1 MAKLYSL
8 FAFFLFSTT
17 LLNAQNY
24 QIVGSTS
31 VMPNTTQC
39 FQLTP
44 PNVYHQAGAVWAA
57 SPVDLTKSFV
67 VNANLYFGSQDNGA
81 DGIAFVIQNAG
92 LNAIGIDGGGLGYH
106 GIPGN
111 SFIVEFDTYQN
122 LQPWWFT
129 GDPVEDHIGFMS
141 QGNAFH
147 NSSTALLP
155 PISLAQNIED
165 GIYHSAVFSW
175 NATTKTMTVSFLGQD
190 YTYSG
195 DIVNTIFGGNS
206 VAYWGFTAATGSDI
220 SLSGATQAEQRVCI
234 PPPSCGQLRTQTPGG
249 WGAEP
254 HGNNPGTYL
263 HQNFSAAFPN
273 GLVVGDLGSGKYAK
287 FTTAQAITDYLPAGG
302 PAKVLTTSYINPAT
316 TDLKNVLVNHLV
328 AVTLSVGF
336 DAYDPSFGQA
346 GVQLG
351 DMIIKDGVFA
361 GKSVS
366 FFLSEANKVLAG
378 LSSAYTLQ
386 QLVDVA
392 SAINQNYDDGI
403 IDDGYLVCPY
413 IQPSITRSSV
423 KGYGVQFGAVNTIVN
438 VWPNPSKGQFSINSG
453 NSQGRV
459 RVQVLSSN
467 GLLVRDRN
475 VLLNGLGQPINL
487 DLTQLPQGIY
497 LIRLGS
503 GTTQQTQRVIIQ
515 K

>member
-1 MAKLYSL
+1 MSKLYSL
-8 FAFFLFSTT
+8 FLCCILSSM
-17 LLNAQNY
+17 LVSAQGF
-24 QIVGSTS
+24 QMVGSTS
-31 VMPNTTQC
+31 VIPNTTQC

-44 PNVYHQAGAVWAA
+44 PNVYHQAGAVWATT
-57 SPVDLTKSFV
+57 PVDLNKSFV

-155 PISLAQNIED
+155 PIPLAQNIED
-165 GIYHSAVFSW
+165 GVYHSAIFSW
-175 NATTKTMTVSFLGQD
+175 NAATKTMTVSFLGQN
-190 YTYSG
+190 YTYTG

-206 VAYWGFTAATGSDI
+206 VAYWGFTAGTGSDI

-249 WGAEP
+249 WGAKP
-254 HGNNPGTYL
+254 SGNNPGTYL
-263 HQNFSAAFPN
+263 HQNFSSAFPN
-273 GLVVGDLGSGKYAK
+273 GLVVGDLGSGKYAQ

-302 PAKVLTTSYINPAT
+302 QARVLTTSYINPAT
-316 TDLKNVLVNHLV
+316 NDLKNVLVNHLV
-328 AVTLSVGF
+328 ALTLSVGF
-336 DAYDPSFGQA
+336 DAYDPSFGDA

-378 LSSAYTLQ
+378 LSNAYTLQ

-392 SAINQNYDDGI
+392 SAINENYDDGL
-403 IDDGYLVCPY
+403 IDNGYLTCP
-413 IQPSITRSSV
+413 ITQPLITQSSV
-423 KGYGVQFGAVNTIVN
+423 KAYGIQFGSLNTAMN
-438 VWPNPSKGQFSINSG
+438 AWPNPSKGQFVIGSG
-453 NSQGRV
+453 GLQGNV
-459 RVQVLSSN
+459 RIQVLSSN
-467 GLLVRDRN
+467 GLVIQDKN
-475 VLLNGLGQPINL
+475 IQVSSLGQTIHL
-487 DLTQLPQGIY
+487 DLTRFPQGMY
-497 LIRLGS
+497 MIRLSAGRI
-503 GTTQQTQRVIIQ
+503 QQTQKILIQ

>member
-1 MAKLYSL
+1 MTKLYSL
-8 FAFFLFSTT
+8 FVFLLVSTT
-17 LLNAQNY
+17 VLNAQNY

-31 VMPNTTQC
+31 VIPNTTQC

-44 PNVYHQAGAVWAA
+44 PNVYHQAGAVWA
-57 SPVDLTKSFV
+57 STPIDLTKSFV
-67 VNANLYFGSQDNGA
+67 VNANFYFGTQDNGA

-147 NSSTALLP
+147 NSPSALLP
-155 PISLAQNIED
+155 PIPLAQNIED
-165 GIYHSAVFSW
+165 GIYHSAVFNW
-175 NATTKTMTVSFLGQD
+175 NATTKTMTVTFLGQN
-190 YTYSG
+190 YVYSG
-195 DIVNTIFGGNS
+195 DIVNTIFGGNP

-249 WGAEP
+249 WGAAP
-254 HGNNPGTYL
+254 NGNNPGTYL
-263 HQNFSAAFPN
+263 HNNFSSAFPN
-273 GLVVGDLGSGKYAK
+273 GLVVGNFASGKFAK

-302 PAKVLTTSYINPAT
+302 PANVLTTSYINPAT

-336 DAYDPSFGQA
+336 DAYDASFGQA

-351 DMIIKDGVFA
+351 DMIIKNGVFA

-378 LSSAYTLQ
+378 LSNAYTLQ

-403 IDDGYLVCPY
+403 IDNGYLGCPNV
-413 IQPSITRSSV
+413 QPLITQSSV
-423 KGYGVQFGAVNTIVN
+423 KDYGLHFDALKSHVN
-438 VWPNPSKGQFSINSG
+438 VWPNPSKGRVSINAGMQG
-453 NSQGRV
+453 NV
-459 RVQVLSSN
+459 RLQVFSSN
-467 GLLVRDRN
+467 GVVVQDKN
-475 VLLNGLGQPINL
+475 MQVTNLGQQINL
-487 DLTQLPQGIY
+487 DLTRLPQGVY
-497 LIRLGS
+497 LIRLS
-503 GTTQQTQRVIIQ
+503 ASRMQQTQKLIIQ